1 MDRIAPAT
9 AAAAAAAVVVV
20 AAAAAAEAAAI
31 RPSRPKAL
39 VSARAPE
46 ASHAT

>member
-1 MDRIAPAT
+1 MDRI
-9 AAAAAAAVVVV
+9 AAAAAAA
-20 AAAAAAEAAAI
+20 AAAAEAAAAEAAAI